1 MGRIRFIEI
10 AEELTQRVENKLYTT
25 GQRLPSEY
33 DLAKEFS
40 ASRLTI
46 RKAIDLLCQQNILV
60 KEKGKGTYVMKQGK
74 IHSGENGLVS
84 FTQAAREK
92 GKQATSEILTLEV
105 VETYPIEVTKFF
117 KDSFKGEVLHLVRRR
132 FLEAEP
138 LVLEEVYVPESFLQG
153 VSKQD
158 LADSLFD
165 LLEKEVEIGYSHQE
179 IEAVGATE
187 DLAKLLA
194 VEKGQ
199 ALLLVYS
206 LTYSPAG
213 RPLLYSKSFYR
224 GDRCSFENVLV
235 RRK

>member
-1 MGRIRFIEI
+1 MGNIRFAEI
-10 AEELTQRVENKLYTT
+10 AEEIAQRVENKIYTT

-40 ASRLTI
+40 ASRLTV

-105 VETYPIEVTKFF
+105 VETCPGAVIKFF
-117 KDSFKGEVLHLVRRR
+117 KGRFKEDVLHLVRRR
-132 FLEAEP
+132 FLEKEP
-138 LVLEEVYVPESFLQG
+138 LVLEEVYVPESFLG
-153 VSKQD
+153 KASEKE
-158 LADSLFD
+158 LANSLFD
-165 LLEKEVEIGYSHQE
+165 LLEKKVEIGYSHQE
-179 IEAVGATE
+179 IEAVGAS
-187 DLAKLLA
+187 DKLAELLE
-194 VEKGQ
+194 VKKNQ

-206 LTYSPAG
+206 LTYSPSG
-213 RPLLYSKSFYR
+213 QPLLYSKSFYR
-224 GDRCSFENVLV
+224 GDRCSFENILV